1 MNDVDKIVD
10 FINTEMDFY
19 SYENFLENAAPL
31 KRLYSSVDSR
41 TKKLYRWY
49 VYSRCIPYVQ
59 KNKIWEYLNNDIG
72 LAKLADGSIEK
83 LSKKKKQVIID
94 K

>member
-1 MNDVDKIVD
+1 MNEVDKIVD
-10 FINTEMDFY
+10 FINKEMDFY

-31 KRLYSSVDSR
+31 KRLYAAVDNR

-49 VYSRCIPYVQ
+49 VYSRYIPYKQ

-72 LAKLADGSIEK
+72 IKQLADGTIEK
-83 LSKKKKQVIID
+83 LSKRGKQDIMD